1 MLLIFLWF
9 WAHLEILKAEQR
21 YDLIFLLRQRRKSD
35 SQIVAKKN
43 NIHARKKKLSNK
55 FRSQA
60 SMYNIP
66 KNFERTP
73 RHLFTN
79 II

>member
-35 SQIVAKKN
+35 SQIVAKK
-43 NIHARKKKLSNK
+43 IIISILEKKVIK
-55 FRSQA
+55 QV
-60 SMYNIP
+60 
-66 KNFERTP
+66 
-73 RHLFTN
+73 
-79 II
+79 